1 MTAGMQYKA
10 LGRTGFEVSSVSF
23 GAWAIGGT
31 WGDVD
36 DGESMKTLHRA
47 LDLGVNFFDTAD
59 VYGDGHSERL
69 LARLRRERREPF
81 WVATKIGRRSN
92 PHTAASYTREN
103 LTAYVERCLK
113 NLEAPAI
120 DLLQIHCPPTDVFY
134 MPEVFGVFDDL
145 VKAGKVRFYGAS
157 VERSEEGLKAL
168 EYPGIQSL
176 QVVFNI
182 LRQRPSELLFPRA
195 RERQVGILA
204 RLPLSSGML
213 TGKLTGATKFH
224 ADDHRSFNREGA
236 AFSKGETFSGFDYAK
251 SLEVV
256 EKLRRLLPP
265 EMTLP
270 ELALRFIASFEAV
283 TCSIPGARRPEQIE
297 QNVSAGAKGPLD
309 GRLLAAI
316 TAIYDADVKPY
327 VHQLW

>member
-1 MTAGMQYKA
+1 MQYKA
-10 LGRTGFEVSSVSF
+10 LGRTGFEVSRISF

-31 WGDVD
+31 WGEVD
-36 DGESMKTLHRA
+36 DAESMRTLHRA

-81 WVATKIGRRSN
+81 WVATKIGRRSD
-92 PHTAASYTREN
+92 PHTAKSYTRAN

-113 NLEAPAI
+113 NLETSAI

-157 VERSEEGLKAL
+157 VERAEEGLKAL
-168 EYPGIQSL
+168 EYPQLQSL

-182 LRQRPSELLFPRA
+182 LRQRPAELLFPRA
-195 RERQVGILA
+195 LERQVGILA

-213 TGKLTGATKFH
+213 TGKLTRATQFH
-224 ADDHRSFNREGA
+224 PDDHRSFNREGA
-236 AFSKGETFSGFDYAK
+236 AFSRGETFSGFDYEK
-251 SLEVV
+251 SLLVV
-256 EKLRRLLPP
+256 EKLRSLLPP
-265 EMTLP
+265 GMTLP
-270 ELALRFIASFEAV
+270 ELALRFIAAFPAV
-283 TCSIPGARRPEQIE
+283 TCSIPGARRPEQVE
-297 QNVSAGAKGPLD
+297 QNVKVGERGALD
-309 GRLLAAI
+309 AELVQALVSV
-316 TAIYDADVKPY
+316 YESDVKPL

>member
-1 MTAGMQYKA
+1 MQYKA
-10 LGRTGFEVSSVSF
+10 LGRTGFQVSGISF

-31 WGDVD
+31 WGAVD
-36 DGESMKTLHRA
+36 DAESMQTLHRA

-69 LARLRRERREPF
+69 LARLRRERRDPF
-81 WVATKIGRRSN
+81 WVATKIGRRSD
-92 PHTAASYTREN
+92 PHTAASYTRVN

-113 NLEAPAI
+113 NLEAEAL

-157 VERSEEGLKAL
+157 VERAEEGLKAL
-168 EYPGIQSL
+168 EYPEIQSL

-182 LRQRPSELLFPRA
+182 LRQRPAELLFPRA
-195 RERQVGILA
+195 SERQVGILA

-213 TGKLTGATKFH
+213 TGKLTRATKFH
-224 ADDHRSFNREGA
+224 PDDHRSFNREGA
-236 AFSKGETFSGFDYAK
+236 AFSKGETFSGFDYEK
-251 SLEVV
+251 SLLVV
-256 EKLRRLLPP
+256 EKLRAVLPKD
-265 EMTLP
+265 MTMS
-270 ELALRFIASFEAV
+270 ELALRFIASFPAV
-283 TCSIPGARRPEQIE
+283 TCSIPGARRPDQVE
-297 QNVSAGAKGPLD
+297 QNVKAGERGALD
-309 GRLLAAI
+309 PKLVQDL
-316 TAIYDADVKPY
+316 TSIYDTDVKPL

>member
-1 MTAGMQYKA
+1 MQYKA
-10 LGRTGFEVSSVSF
+10 LGRTGFQVSSISF

-31 WGDVD
+31 WGAVD
-36 DGESMKTLHRA
+36 DAASMQTLHRA

-81 WVATKIGRRSN
+81 WVATKIGRRSD
-92 PHTAASYTREN
+92 PHTAASYTRAN

-113 NLEAPAI
+113 NLEAESL

-157 VERSEEGLKAL
+157 IERAEEGLKAL
-168 EYPGIQSL
+168 EYPEIQSL

-182 LRQRPSELLFPRA
+182 LRQRPAELLFPRA
-195 RERQVGILA
+195 SERQVGILA

-213 TGKLTGATKFH
+213 TGKLTSATQFH

-236 AFSKGETFSGFDYAK
+236 AFSKGETFSGFDYERGLK
-251 SLEVV
+251 VV
-256 EKLRRLLPP
+256 EKLRALLPKD
-265 EMTLP
+265 MTMS
-270 ELALRFIASFEAV
+270 ELALRFIASFPAV
-283 TCSIPGARRPEQIE
+283 TCSIPGARRPEQVE
-297 QNVSAGAKGPLD
+297 QNVKAGERGALEPQ
-309 GRLLAAI
+309 LLQAL
-316 TAIYDADVKPY
+316 TAVYDTDVRPI